1 MEGQNGMLGVARKP
15 CNSLLNLMSWSARS
29 IHGESHRRTPL
40 QGSDE
45 AHGSFYGSSRRRTT
59 AAAVT
64 KAMND
69 VSDVFAIFIFTCKDY
84 DAAIAPEVCSSK
96 NPTMPER
103 VNDGSSVLCQRFVMF
118 VSVNFP
124 APGPRE

>member
-1 MEGQNGMLGVARKP
+1 MKGQNGVLGIARKP
-15 CNSLLNLMSWSARS
+15 CNSLLNFMSWSARTV
-29 IHGESHRRTPL
+29 HGESNRRTPL

-59 AAAVT
+59 AAAVA
-64 KAMND
+64 KALDD
-69 VSDVFAIFIFTCKDY
+69 VSDVFAIFIFACKDY

-96 NPTMPER
+96 DASMPER

-118 VSVNFP
+118 ISMNFP
-124 APGPRE
+124 APGPRK